1 MWFLPQTADVNKPF
15 FGVGAEELV
24 PADWTG
30 NVSLK
35 LTGISGTGVTAGGF
49 FSLWETAG
57 FGDQTF
63 HWASADGLSG
73 SDILAVIPGSHAHY
87 NWGFTKAGTYDITVE
102 ARATHVLDGVIDGEI
117 VGSATYS
124 FEVVPVPEPATT
136 FIGMACIGIAT
147 LRRSRRQVRR

>member
-1 MWFLPQTADVNKPF
+1 M
-15 FGVGAEELV
+15 
-24 PADWTG
+24 
-30 NVSLK
+30 K
-35 LTGISGTGVTAGGF
+35 LTGISGTGVSAGGF
-49 FSLWETAG
+49 LALWETAG
-57 FGDQTF
+57 FANQTF
-63 HWASADGLSG
+63 HWASADGLDS
-73 SDILAVIPGSHAHY
+73 SDVLDLIPGVHAHY

-102 ARATHVLDGVIDGEI
+102 ARATHAVDGVI